1 MGRMSRN
8 KGARGERELAA
19 KFEEIFGCKARRGR
33 LFRGSPDSPD
43 IQTTLPG
50 VHPECKRVER
60 FNVYDAMDQATADAG
75 GKVPIVCHRRNKKDW
90 ILCMKLKDAPR
101 FAQLISDF
109 MNRKETGDENEN

>member
-1 MGRMSRN
+1 MSRN
-8 KGARGERELAA
+8 KGARGERELAV
-19 KFEEIFGCKARRGR
+19 KFEEVFGCKARRGR
-33 LFRGSPDSPD
+33 QFRGSPDSPD

-60 FNVYDAMDQATADAG
+60 FNVYDAMEQATADAG
-75 GKVPIVCHRRNKKDW
+75 GKVPVVCHRRNKKDW
-90 ILCMKLKDAPR
+90 ILCMKLKDAPK